1 MPYLAVPHPASTHLT
16 VPHQPPPNRIE
27 PCHTTPNPATPS
39 LTGPYHATPNP
50 AQPDRATAHFL
61 WRILLFML
69 TPFVV
74 LQSMPHPAKPRRTR
88 PDRTRPNLAIPHQAV
103 PRQAAPHW
111 HIANLIVHV
120 SPLDIFIHTSPDRTS
135 PIPAKPGHTS
145 PFHALRRPETRFKG
159 IKKEKVGIYPPQ
171 VITSVTR
178 RASPHWSC
186 ASRPIIVL
194 VYSPVV
200 ICGQSHVGLAALG
213 FRISNI
219 AAEQRSGAD
228 QGELCKTLA
237 G

>member
-1 MPYLAVPHPASTHLT
+1 
-16 VPHQPPPNRIE
+16 
-27 PCHTTPNPATPS
+27 
-39 LTGPYHATPNP
+39 
-50 AQPDRATAHFL
+50 
-61 WRILLFML
+61 ML
-69 TPFVV
+69 TP
-74 LQSMPHPAKPRRTR
+74 L
-88 PDRTRPNLAIPHQAV
+88 NYL
-103 PRQAAPHW
+103 
-111 HIANLIVHV
+111 
-120 SPLDIFIHTSPDRTS
+120 IHTSPDRTS

-219 AAEQRSGAD
+219 AAEQRNGTFREMNL
-228 QGELCKTLA
+228 QVPGRLTRMA
-237 G
+237 GRTNRVSLTV